1 MSVVACVKQIVYIIV
16 LYISGAKEGDV
27 SCCLCQTD
35 GSDKPNEI
43 VLCDNCGL
51 GMYIQWTLCNPPP
64 SLFTV
69 KFESPNFGV
78 NILCFMF

>member
-1 MSVVACVKQIVYIIV
+1 VLHATFNNISVISWRSICTGVVACVKQIVYIIV

-51 GMYIQWTLCNPPP
+51 GMYIQ
-64 SLFTV
+64 
-69 KFESPNFGV
+69 
-78 NILCFMF
+78 

>member
-1 MSVVACVKQIVYIIV
+1 MSVVVCVKQIVYIIV

-51 GMYIQWTLCNPPP
+51 GMFIQ
-64 SLFTV
+64 
-69 KFESPNFGV
+69 
-78 NILCFMF
+78 

>member
-1 MSVVACVKQIVYIIV
+1 MSNRLFILLFYIFQVLKRVMSVVACVKQIVYIIV

-51 GMYIQWTLCNPPP
+51 GMYIQ
-64 SLFTV
+64 
-69 KFESPNFGV
+69 
-78 NILCFMF
+78 